1 MRKKDFSHA
10 FQEGIL
16 LNFVFIH
23 SFCNTTVTLI
33 ITSLLHRPHAPQP
46 DINKLTLRK
55 FPTTEFTT
63 AGSSEDEDNS
73 FITYMLIYFF
83 ATLGSLLLLTILVL
97 GIAIVALRLRSS
109 RTPKD
114 MPLLSEE
121 EKIAVMKQT
130 GYVNPT
136 YKFFD
141 SSVKD
146 V

>member
-1 MRKKDFSHA
+1 MKIKFP
-10 FQEGIL
+10 
-16 LNFVFIH
+16 
-23 SFCNTTVTLI
+23 
-33 ITSLLHRPHAPQP
+33 PHA
-46 DINKLTLRK
+46 
-55 FPTTEFTT
+55 EFTT
-63 AGSSEDEDNS
+63 AGSPEDEDNS

-97 GIAIVALRLRSS
+97 SIAIVVLRLKNS

-114 MPLLSEE
+114 TPLLSEE
-121 EKIAVMKQT
+121 DKIAVMKQT

-141 SSVKD
+141 SNVKD